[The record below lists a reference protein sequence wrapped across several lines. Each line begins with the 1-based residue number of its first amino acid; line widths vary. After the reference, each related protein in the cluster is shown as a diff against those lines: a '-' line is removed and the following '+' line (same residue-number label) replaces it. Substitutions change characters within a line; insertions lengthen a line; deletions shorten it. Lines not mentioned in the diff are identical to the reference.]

1 MELTLQLRQIKFLM
15 TQNSLPLTDH
25 SYRIVSISHEKKAF
39 FVRITNVFWALFPYV
54 SDRILEYEETILQ
67 IDFYISKWKKEK
79 IFWIYF
85 VTATTPSSQKF
96 EICIIVFRIAFDA
109 YFCYTLGIYV
119 YEVQKVNSILTQCI
133 LRRSK
138 EESLFFCKFQLREM
152 LERVSSSC
160 ILSSYVYQQEMI

>member
-39 FVRITNVFWALFPYV
+39 FVRITNVFKALFLMYLTEFWSMKIPFCKLIFIFL
-54 SDRILEYEETILQ
+54 SER
-67 IDFYISKWKKEK
+67 KRK

-138 EESLFFCKFQLREM
+138 EESLFFCKFQF
-152 LERVSSSC
+152 ERD
-160 ILSSYVYQQEMI
+160 IGTLLKFMYPIYALINKKWF